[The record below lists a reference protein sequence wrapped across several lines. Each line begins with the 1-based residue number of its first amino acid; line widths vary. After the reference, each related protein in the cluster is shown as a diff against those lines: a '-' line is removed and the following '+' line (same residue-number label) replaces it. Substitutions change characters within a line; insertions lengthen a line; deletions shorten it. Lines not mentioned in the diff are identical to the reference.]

1 MSRTSDSYYRP
12 RQKKALWFFL
22 ISGLLAVATSAMV
35 PVTEVEVS
43 EVPELVENPAEVA
56 YPAVELLKVPLDA
69 DLSKL
74 LVSPQGKRNFPR
86 LLRHY
91 QSSVD
96 VLLQEKQGDYLDFR
110 PLPLTVLTFLYTSL
124 PDPPEP
130 KFTLS

>member
-22 ISGLLAVATSAMV
+22 ISGLLAVATSATV
-35 PVTEVEVS
+35 PVTEVEIS

-56 YPAVELLKVPLDA
+56 YPAAELLKAPFAA
-69 DLSKL
+69 DRPTL
-74 LVSPQGKRNFPR
+74 LVSLQGKRDFPR

-91 QSSVD
+91 QSSIV
-96 VLLQEKQGDYLDFR
+96 VLFLEKQGDYLDFR

-130 KFTLS
+130 KFALS

>member
-22 ISGLLAVATSAMV
+22 ISGLLAVATSATV
-35 PVTEVEVS
+35 PVTEVEIS
-43 EVPELVENPAEVA
+43 EIPELVENPAEVA
-56 YPAVELLKVPLDA
+56 YPAAELLNPFAA
-69 DLSKL
+69 DRPTF
-74 LVSPQGKRNFPR
+74 LVSLQGKRDFPR

-91 QSSVD
+91 QSSIV
-96 VLLQEKQGDYLDFR
+96 VLFLEKQGDYLDFR

-130 KFTLS
+130 KFALS